1 MYLPIACQC
10 HAHVPCTCTM
20 HMYHNQTLLIKK
32 FRVIF
37 IVGRYIVAASGSHVL
52 HITYTRIKYNAMKVC
67 TVINIGGRGGGGGG
81 GGGMHN
87 AKPHTFVDNQEVI
100 KRRPTV

>member
-1 MYLPIACQC
+1 M
-10 HAHVPCTCTM
+10 
-20 HMYHNQTLLIKK
+20 HNQTLLIKR

-37 IVGRYIVAASGSHVL
+37 IVGRYIVAAGGSHVL
-52 HITYTRIKYNAMKVC
+52 HITYTGIKYNAMKVC
-67 TVINIGGRGGGGGG
+67 TVINIGGRGGG